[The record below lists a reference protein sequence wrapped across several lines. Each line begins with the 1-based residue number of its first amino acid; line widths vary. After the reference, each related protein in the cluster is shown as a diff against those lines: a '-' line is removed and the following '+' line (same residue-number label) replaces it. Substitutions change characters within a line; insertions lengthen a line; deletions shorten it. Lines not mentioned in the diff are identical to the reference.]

1 MPKGLWDPLPVPRQQ
16 DVFDTSFAQEEAQR
30 QEKIQQLLYEWHK
43 TYSEDESR
51 LDKELGRQQKEQAED
66 ARVGEA
72 RRTRLF
78 ADDQEQ
84 RVEGF
89 WEGER
94 LRGKKFEE
102 KEDKRA
108 QIFNNF
114 LHQWQADIDD
124 VQRRALPEAHNRDNE
139 QTKKVKGFTTSLRNG
154 FDKQLSSW
162 KDALERN
169 QRMRNRLLSKSTV
182 V

>member
-16 DVFDTSFAQEEAQR
+16 DVFDTSFVQEEAQR

-72 RRTRLF
+72 RRTRLS
-78 ADDQEQ
+78 ANDQEQ

-114 LHQWQADIDD
+114 LH
-124 VQRRALPEAHNRDNE
+124 
-139 QTKKVKGFTTSLRNG
+139 
-154 FDKQLSSW
+154 
-162 KDALERN
+162 
-169 QRMRNRLLSKSTV
+169 
-182 V
+182 